1 MQLDKADLSILRLL
15 QENARS
21 SFDVLA
27 SEVGLSSS
35 AVLRR
40 VKRLEAEGIIKGYR
54 AEIDATAVGIGL
66 MAYVNV
72 RLEKQVGR
80 AKVGHKEKFQAS
92 VQGWPEVVECVALTG
107 EMDFLLRVA
116 VRNMAHF
123 SYFISD
129 QLLHHES
136 VRDCRSSFVMEWVKE
151 DGGLPLDGASGAG

>member
-1 MQLDKADLSILRLL
+1 MQLDKADLGILRLL

-27 SEVGLSSS
+27 AEVGLSSS

-40 VKRLEAEGIIKGYR
+40 VKRLESEGLIKGYR
-54 AEIDATAVGIGL
+54 AVINAEAAGIGL

-72 RLEKQVGR
+72 RLEKQVG
-80 AKVGHKEKFQAS
+80 AAQVGPKEMFQVS
-92 VQGWPEVVECVALTG
+92 VQSWPEVVECVSLTG

-116 VRNMAHF
+116 VRDMNHF
-123 SYFISD
+123 SRFISD
-129 QLLHHES
+129 KVLHHES

-151 DGGLPLDGASGAG
+151 NNGLPLEEA